1 MDKKAY
7 TCDKASEVEYIQV
20 NRFKLFNS
28 QILGCKLRPQW
39 ELKIFQRNI

>member
-7 TCDKASEVEYIQV
+7 TCVKASEVEYIQV

-28 QILGCKLRPQW
+28 HKLRPQW
-39 ELKIFQRNI
+39 ELKNFHRNI